1 MYKMFLVFI
10 CIIRIIITFATLN
23 GINKKCNNM
32 GKNTVEEATV
42 LGNVNRICE
51 GTEIKGSVKSSADL
65 RIDGKIEGNVQ
76 CEGKIIIGEKG
87 YIKGDVSSKNME
99 VSGRVDGTISV
110 EGQLAFKSPAVVEG
124 EITVNKLVIEIG
136 AVFNGNCH
144 MSNKETGKTP
154 HKSGANA

>member
-1 MYKMFLVFI
+1 MKYTIFI
-10 CIIRIIITFATLN
+10 CVIQIIITFAILK

-32 GKNTVEEATV
+32 GKNTIEEAAV

-51 GTEIKGSVKSSADL
+51 GTELKGSVKSSADL
-65 RIDGKIEGNVQ
+65 RIDGKIEGNIQ

-87 YIKGDVSSKNME
+87 YIKGDIISKNME
-99 VSGRVDGTISV
+99 VSGHIEGTISV
-110 EGQLAFKSPAVVEG
+110 EGQLAFKSTAVVEG

-154 HKSGANA
+154 HKSGANT